1 MCILFFHAHPPL
13 FFSYS
18 FAVSV
23 LHALHAVYDVDA
35 GRQVVPL
42 LGQLY
47 AVKVVDALLVGGHV
61 DCNGADAVV
70 VWLNHY
76 LVGDHLAV
84 ESNGVHIC
92 IEGCASGLG
101 DGAAVKHEVL
111 EVAD

>member
-47 AVKVVDALLVGGHV
+47 AVKVVDALLCLLYTS
-61 DCNGADAVV
+61 DAADE
-70 VWLNHY
+70 LT
-76 LVGDHLAV
+76 LV
-84 ESNGVHIC
+84 
-92 IEGCASGLG
+92 
-101 DGAAVKHEVL
+101 
-111 EVAD
+111 

>member
-1 MCILFFHAHPPL
+1 MGGLQSIVG
-13 FFSYS
+13 YS
-18 FAVSV
+18 FALSV

-47 AVKVVDALLVGGHV
+47 AVKVVDALLAGGHV
-61 DCNGADAVV
+61 GCNGADAVV
-70 VWLNHY
+70 VWLNHH
-76 LVGDHLAV
+76 LIGNRLAV

-101 DGAAVKHEVL
+101 DGAVVKHEVL
-111 EVAD
+111 DIDD